1 MLFFFSS
8 RAVIWI
14 PDRLKENFKI
24 LPSHQGCILAE
35 CSTVLQLILPS
46 GLFCYKRMARLRI
59 LKCIFILKVKKKF
72 SISSVCVT
80 ESGSLQWILDT
91 CVSLWILSHQSWL
104 DRSIPYWPCWGNT
117 ECGLSVISGLFFF
130 NKRKRVNN
138 NIRFSVFSVQAFERW
153 MIVAYLTK
161 PNTILGLIVL
171 SCRDWTREQQ
181 RLLRGGF
188 WAKKRGLGY

>member
-1 MLFFFSS
+1 MREFVSHWCKVTHGKVLVVLWRASVQSVFCCAQQLRRCRYGWLIVFLTLEKKRRLRVKTSMLFFFSS

-24 LPSHQGCILAE
+24 LPSHHGCILAE

-80 ESGSLQWILDT
+80 ESASLQWILDT
-91 CVSLWILSHQSWL
+91 CVSLWILSHQS
-104 DRSIPYWPCWGNT
+104 
-117 ECGLSVISGLFFF
+117 
-130 NKRKRVNN
+130 
-138 NIRFSVFSVQAFERW
+138 
-153 MIVAYLTK
+153 
-161 PNTILGLIVL
+161 
-171 SCRDWTREQQ
+171 
-181 RLLRGGF
+181 
-188 WAKKRGLGY
+188 